1 MMKKSLWI
9 SLILLLSLNLNAQ
22 ISTGD
27 LTGQDAGNP
36 IPTAIP
42 LLNITPDSRGG
53 ALGDAGVA
61 SSADAN
67 SLYWNVAKYPFIE
80 KQSGLSLSYTP
91 WLHKLADDIDLS
103 YVTGFFKL
111 DKRQTLAFGMRYFS
125 LGNITFTNIY
135 GNELRDFR
143 PKEFTLDAGY
153 AFKMSSEL
161 SGGIALRYVYSNLTG
176 GIGETSSKPG
186 WTVAG
191 DLGFFY
197 QKDLNTNLKSTFTAG
212 MNIGNIGGKISYTE
226 DVQDFIPM
234 NLRIGAGY
242 KIQIDDYNSISM
254 LFDINKLLVPT
265 PPIYYTDTTNGT
277 LQRIGKSDS
286 VSVPVAIF
294 QSFWD
299 APGYLKSDGTRSV
312 FLEEFHEINYSLGIE
327 YWYNKQF
334 ALRTGYF
341 YEHPTK
347 GNRKYFTVGLGL
359 RLNVFGL
366 DFTYLI
372 ANSAQNPLNNTLRFS
387 LLFNFEELK
396 KEAAIEK

>member
-36 IPTAIP
+36 IPTAVP

-67 SLYWNVAKYPFIE
+67 SLYWNVAKYPFID
-80 KQSGLSLSYTP
+80 KKSGLSLSYTP

-103 YVTGFFKL
+103 YVTGFYKL
-111 DKRQTLAFGMRYFS
+111 DKRQTLAFGLRYFS

-153 AFKMSSEL
+153 AFKMSPEL

-186 WTVAG
+186 STVAG

-197 QKDLNTNLKSTFTAG
+197 RKDLNTNLKSTLTAG

-226 DVQDFIPM
+226 DAQDFIPM
-234 NLRIGAGY
+234 NLRMGAGY

-254 LFDINKLLVPT
+254 VLDINKLLVPT
-265 PPIYYTDTTNGT
+265 PPIYYTDTTTGS

-312 FLEEFHEINYSLGIE
+312 FLEEFHEITYSLGVE

-347 GNRKYFTVGLGL
+347 GNRKYFTLGLGL